1 MVVSEACR
9 GGRTDDERN
18 HGSSVTTGLCQAL
31 DELLDLPHFNV
42 LLGLVGLLLFT
53 HVGGA
58 WVVRAVGMKAVGG
71 GLVSRN
77 VQTLFPE
84 LRRGPRD
91 GRTGASRCS
100 GRGGGA
106 GPMETRIPRNKY
118 LQALRREWV
127 GRGE

>member
-1 MVVSEACR
+1 MVLSEACR
-9 GGRTDDERN
+9 GERTDDERN
-18 HGSSVTTGLCQAL
+18 HGGSVTTGLCQAL

-58 WVVRAVGMKAVGG
+58 CVVRAVGNKGCGA
-71 GLVSRN
+71 GLSVEMFKHF
-77 VQTLFPE
+77 FPE

-100 GRGGGA
+100 GRGGVVQD
-106 GPMETRIPRNKY
+106 R
-118 LQALRREWV
+118 
-127 GRGE
+127 